1 MKRFAYIDALRGYAI
16 LMVIAVHASQ
26 YVEGLPPWMTTI
38 ANQGARGVQLFFV
51 ASALTLCLSWQA
63 RHDGAMAFYLRR
75 LFRIAPMFWLAIIY
89 FVAVDGFG
97 PRGAYAP
104 DGIGARQIVA
114 AALFL
119 HGLMPDA
126 ITSVVPGSWSIADEA
141 IFYLI
146 FPLLFAIN
154 KRLRIIYAFLAAIII
169 SCGCIWIDHLTA
181 SFASR
186 IPGVDMEM
194 WAAFIFLWFPS
205 QLAAFLAGM
214 LVFKVGERVNLSPA
228 TGAIIVLAS
237 IAVFASVTLLPDQ
250 HYINAFRLSLFAAAF
265 FLLAL
270 GLKYWQPAI
279 LVNPVI
285 GWVGKVSYSAYFL
298 HFAILEAV
306 AMPSRLSASSLLNYA
321 LTFLTLTIATIAAAS
336 ITYITIERPIIG
348 WGARVIARI
357 ASNDERRHQALK
369 EAPAPRRS

>member
-26 YVEGLPPWMTTI
+26 HVEGLPPWMRTL
-38 ANQGARGVQLFFV
+38 ADQGARGVQLFFV

-63 RHDGAMAFYLRR
+63 RHDGALAFYLRR

-89 FVAVDGFG
+89 FVVTDGFG

-104 DGIGARQIVA
+104 DGIGVRQIVL

-126 ITSVVPGSWSIADEA
+126 ITSIVPGSWSIADEA

-146 FPLLFAIN
+146 FPLLFAVN
-154 KRLRIIYAFLAAIII
+154 KRLQIIYAFLATIII
-169 SCGCIWIDHLTA
+169 SCGCIWINHLTV

-194 WAAFIFLWFPS
+194 WASFIFLWFPS
-205 QLAAFLAGM
+205 QLVAFLAGM
-214 LVFKVGERVNLSPA
+214 LVFKVGERMNLSPSA
-228 TGAIIVLAS
+228 GAIIVLAS
-237 IAVFASVTLLPDQ
+237 IAVFAAVTLLPDQ
-250 HYINAFRLSLFAAAF
+250 RYIDAFKLSLFAAAF

-270 GLKYWQPAI
+270 GLKHWQPTM
-279 LVNPVI
+279 LVNPMI

-306 AMPSRLSASSLLNYA
+306 AMPSKLSGSSLLNYA
-321 LTFLTLTIATIAAAS
+321 LTFLTLTIATLAAAS
-336 ITYITIERPIIG
+336 ITYIAIERPTIG
-348 WGARVIARI
+348 WGARLIARI
-357 ASNDERRHQALK
+357 ASNDEGRQALS